1 MPKKLPPLIDQVIFT
16 IRNCKVILDADLAAI
31 YGVQTKALNQ
41 AVKRNSERFPTDF
54 MFRLSAREWA
64 QVKSEATASS
74 SQNTA
79 NEPLTTNRSQFVTGS
94 RRSRHSSSAPY
105 AFTEHGAI
113 MAATVLNSPAA
124 VRMSQYVVRAFVKQ
138 RELLMAQADFLKR
151 LAQIDAKLLQHDKV
165 LQAIVQG
172 LKPLLDP
179 PAPPSPGEIGFHI
192 REDSPAYR
200 VTKKRKRP
208 RA

>member
-1 MPKKLPPLIDQVIFT
+1 MPGKLSPPIDQVILT
-16 IRNCKVILDADLAAI
+16 IRDRKVILDADLAAI

-41 AVKRNSERFPTDF
+41 AVKRNLERFPADF
-54 MFRLSAREWA
+54 MFRLSAREWSEL
-64 QVKSEATASS
+64 KSQIMASS
-74 SQNTA
+74 AQDAS
-79 NEPLTTNRSQFVTGS
+79 NEALTNNRSQSVTGS
-94 RRSRHSSSAPY
+94 RQSRHSSSAPY

-113 MAATVLNSPAA
+113 MAATILNSAAA

-165 LQAIVQG
+165 LQAIVQE
-172 LKPLLDP
+172 LQPLLNP
-179 PAPPSPGEIGFHI
+179 PPPPSPAEIGFHV

-200 VTKKRKRP
+200 ATKRRKRP
-208 RA
+208 RS

>member
-1 MPKKLPPLIDQVIFT
+1 MPKKLPPLIDQIIFT
-16 IRNCKVILDADLAAI
+16 IRGCKVILDADLAAI

-41 AVKRNSERFPTDF
+41 AVKRNSERFPADF

-64 QVKSEATASS
+64 DVKSQATTTS
-74 SQNTA
+74 SQN
-79 NEPLTTNRSQFVTGS
+79 PSDKQLTTNRSQIVTGS
-94 RRSRHSSSAPY
+94 RQSRHSSSAPY

-165 LQAIVQG
+165 LKAIVQE
-172 LKPLLDP
+172 LQPLLNP
-179 PAPPSPGEIGFHI
+179 PAPSSPGEIGFHV
-192 REDSPAYR
+192 RENAPEYH

>member
-1 MPKKLPPLIDQVIFT
+1 MRKKLPPSIDQVIFT
-16 IRNCKVILDADLAAI
+16 IRDRKVILDADLAAI

-41 AVKRNSERFPTDF
+41 AVKRNLERFPADF

-64 QVKSEATASS
+64 EVRSQIAAPHSQDASNEA
-74 SQNTA
+74 
-79 NEPLTTNRSQFVTGS
+79 LTPNRSQSVTGS
-94 RRSRHSSSAPY
+94 RQSRHSSSAPH

-113 MAATVLNSPAA
+113 MAATILNSPAA
-124 VRMSQYVVRAFVKQ
+124 VRMSLYVVRAFIKQ

-165 LQAIVQG
+165 LQAIVQE
-172 LKPLLDP
+172 LQPLLN
-179 PAPPSPGEIGFHI
+179 PPSPRSPAEIGFHV

-200 VTKKRKRP
+200 AVKKRP
-208 RA
+208 RTRA